1 MSRTCVIV
9 GAGPAGLAAA
19 HRLAAAG
26 IKVTVLEASNAI
38 GGRTRSERVG
48 DFTVNTGAS
57 FLTTFYDETLAL
69 LRTLQIETLAPPA
82 QLGSMATP
90 FGRLELQL
98 ASPRDVLR
106 FPLISLS
113 GKARTAAAFARAA
126 LRRRAHVARPQ
137 RLARLDRGETIE
149 QWGRRTVGDTAYE
162 YLLRTGIEPFFY
174 VGAEELSAA
183 LGKAL
188 LRHALG
194 WQLLVVPAGMGA
206 LCDGLA
212 RGVEVRT
219 GCQAS
224 GLDLTDHA
232 VQVFHAGGM
241 VEADSCILAA
251 PASAIARLEGPLA
264 REDRADVAAVR
275 TVPSLVLYFG
285 YERPIT
291 VQYPLVTPAGPGRH
305 PIARVRTWST
315 LCPAY
320 VPEGR
325 ELLAIQAMGWRSAEL
340 LERDPGKVA
349 AALRADAE
357 EIFGRLADPD
367 WVRLYPRAEAT
378 VVTQPG
384 HYRRMAAFL
393 KRPRTRVLYAGDWL
407 TGSTIEGA
415 IWSGRHAAEAVLRG
429 A

>member
-19 HRLAAAG
+19 QRLAAADV
-26 IKVTVLEASNAI
+26 KVTVLEASNAI

-57 FLTTFYDETLAL
+57 FLTSFYDETLLL
-69 LRTLQIETLAPPA
+69 LRALQVETLAPPA

-90 FGRLELQL
+90 FGKLEMQL
-98 ASPRDVLR
+98 SSPRGILR
-106 FPLISLS
+106 FPLISLA
-113 GKARTAAAFARAA
+113 GKLRMGAMFAGIA
-126 LRRRAHVARPQ
+126 LRPRAHFARPQ
-137 RLARLDRGETIE
+137 RLAWLDRGETIE
-149 QWGRRTVGDTAYE
+149 QWGERTVGDTAYQ
-162 YLLRTGIEPFFY
+162 YLLRPGVEPFFY

-194 WQLLVVPAGMGA
+194 WQLLVLPAGMGA
-206 LCDGLA
+206 LCDALA

-224 GLDLTDHA
+224 GVDVKEHS
-232 VQVFHAGGM
+232 VQVFHAGGV
-241 VEADSCILAA
+241 VEADYCILAV
-251 PASAIARLEGPLA
+251 PASAIARLEGPLD
-264 REDRADVAAVR
+264 REDRADVAAIR
-275 TVPSLVLYFG
+275 TAPNLVLYFG
-285 YERPIT
+285 YDRPLT
-291 VQYPLVTPAGPGRH
+291 VQYPLVTPVGPGRH

-315 LCPAY
+315 ICPTY
-320 VPEGR
+320 VPEGK

-340 LERDPGKVA
+340 LERDPSKIA

-357 EIFGRLADPD
+357 EVFGRLADPD
-367 WVRLYPRAEAT
+367 WVRLYPRAEGT

-384 HYRRMAAFL
+384 HYRRIAAFL
-393 KRPRTRVLYAGDWL
+393 KRPRTRLLYAGDWM

-415 IWSGRHAAEAVLRG
+415 VWSGRSAAQAVLRRS
-429 A
+429 